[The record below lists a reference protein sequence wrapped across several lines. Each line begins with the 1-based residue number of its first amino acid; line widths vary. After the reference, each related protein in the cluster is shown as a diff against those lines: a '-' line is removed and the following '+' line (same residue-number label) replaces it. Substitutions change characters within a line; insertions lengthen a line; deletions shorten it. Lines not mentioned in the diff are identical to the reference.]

1 MKSNKLINI
10 NTYVV
15 YAVIFFSAL
24 SYIFSYILIVR
35 YEKSYFNVLVPL
47 AFFQMPI
54 YFVLEPLNIAI
65 NGLQGSLFAY
75 TYTYACY
82 VVKIAIFALTYRYIK
97 PINSRFINAI
107 ADRRENV
114 DLKYFHVI
122 LIFFSYL
129 FMFPIMHEY
138 RDLLATPRNIY
149 ENTRTGYGIF
159 LFTSALLNNLSFIA
173 FIFSK
178 KKTFIG
184 SILFIFIL
192 FFNIYIH
199 GSKGQFVTIL
209 MIYFAYVAY
218 VLNRKMSG
226 GKFLINFG
234 ISASLLISLFVIF
247 ASQQRNMVE
256 VVVNISNYSDYTRN
270 ANMVID
276 SDFPTQYGKLL
287 IESNLYSRLP
297 RVVYPDKPKDF
308 GYFVLAKTFYPEWF
322 ENDSGSPSF
331 GIGGV
336 WADFG
341 IFSIFYF
348 LFWAV
353 FLGVLFKTLVVKL
366 KENTN
371 MGLFILVLF
380 FMGIDLIPLGTGYLV
395 VEHLFLA
402 IIISLLSSR
411 RKQVFLKSNNGL

>member
-1 MKSNKLINI
+1 MK
-10 NTYVV
+10 
-15 YAVIFFSAL
+15 
-24 SYIFSYILIVR
+24 

-47 AFFQMPI
+47 AFFQVPI

-75 TYTYACY
+75 TYIYSCY
-82 VVKIAIFALTYRYIK
+82 VVKVVIFALVYRYVR
-97 PINSRFINAI
+97 PINSRFINTI

-114 DLKYFHVI
+114 DLKYLHII
-122 LIFFSYL
+122 LIFISYL
-129 FMFPIMHEY
+129 FMFPIMYEY

-149 ENTRTGYGIF
+149 ESTRTGYGIF

-178 KKTFIG
+178 KKTFTG
-184 SILFIFIL
+184 SVLFISIL

-308 GYFVLAKTFYPEWF
+308 GYFLLAKTFYPEWF

-331 GIGGV
+331 GIGGI

-348 LFWAV
+348 LFWAIL
-353 FLGVLFKTLVVKL
+353 LGVLFKTLAVKL
-366 KENTN
+366 KENSN

-402 IIISLLSSR
+402 IIISLISSR
-411 RKQVFLKSNNGL
+411 RKQVF